1 MFKLSLRLDVSYN
14 DFIYLFIASIYLFD
28 LQLYYLLLF
37 K

>member
-1 MFKLSLRLDVSYN
+1 MFKLSLRLGVSYN

-28 LQLYYLLLF
+28 LQLCYLLLF

>member
-1 MFKLSLRLDVSYN
+1 MFKLSLRLGVSY